1 MSLQPRI
8 EEVSD
13 SEPEDMDP
21 SDFDPQAFAQ
31 SMMAAS
37 GAGPSSSPGGG
48 GVPFSPALAP
58 QSPFPGGNPN
68 AAAQRA
74 AEAEMREKSK
84 NWQCIYPV
92 YFDASRTR
100 AEGRRVAKEL
110 AVASP
115 LARDMVDAVAA
126 LGLTQVVFEPGKTHP
141 KDWSNPGR
149 VRVLVKKEDGTLV
162 NSKVKNKHHLYNL
175 VAAYL
180 KEHPTTEDSPMRLRI
195 AGVPPPKELKPPA
208 VPRGWKVNPIV
219 PLHSPALSGGG
230 VSENLFKDMMA
241 EMQGEMPG
249 SGNAS
254 DSGAGAG
261 GKKNKK
267 DKKKGKA

>member
-1 MSLQPRI
+1 MAHHARI

-21 SDFDPQAFAQ
+21 SDFDPQAFAR
-31 SMMAAS
+31 SMMGPA
-37 GAGPSSSPGGG
+37 GVGGPAGPSGFDPQ
-48 GVPFSPALAP
+48 LQP
-58 QSPFPGGNPN
+58 QSPFAGANSNPN

-74 AEAEMREKSK
+74 AQAEMQEKSK
-84 NWQCIYPV
+84 SWQCIYPV
-92 YFDASRTR
+92 YFDASRTH
-100 AEGRRVAKEL
+100 AEGRRVSKEL
-110 AVASP
+110 AVPNP
-115 LARDMVDAVAA
+115 LARELVDAVAA

-149 VRVLVKKEDGTLV
+149 VRVLIKKEGGV
-162 NSKVKNKHHLYNL
+162 PVHPNVKNKHHLYNL

-208 VPRGWKVNPIV
+208 VPRGWKINPIV

-230 VSENLFKDMMA
+230 VSENMFKDMMA

-254 DSGAGAG
+254 DSAAG